1 MNEDDTTDHGR
12 TKDMDIHTLSAA
24 AASLPQARPPAG
36 AAAATPLADPQDT
49 ARFQA
54 LMAPPPAPMAS
65 ALPDASAI
73 APVPEA
79 GTSLGDAI
87 LKKVDEVH
95 AGLESQ
101 WDQLSKAGQAQSP
114 MTVTELMQFQSTAIQ
129 SSVQFELVGKVV
141 SKSEQD
147 LETLVK
153 MQ

>member
-1 MNEDDTTDHGR
+1 
-12 TKDMDIHTLSAA
+12 MDIQTITTATLAHA
-24 AASLPQARPPAG
+24 QPAAG
-36 AAAATPLADPQDT
+36 AAGAAPQADPQAA

-54 LMAPPPAPMAS
+54 LMAPAPQ
-65 ALPDASAI
+65 
-73 APVPEA
+73 APVADPAAAVPVPQA

-101 WDQLSKAGQAQSP
+101 WEQICSVGQAQQP
-114 MTVTELMQFQSTAIQ
+114 MSVTELMQFQSNVIQ
-129 SSVQFELVGKVV
+129 SSVQFDLTGKVV

-147 LETLVK
+147 LDTLVK